1 LSSGEITF
9 RFWRLRWIVLKLLI
23 LRHCATEGWQQMDEM
38 ITVSRAR
45 EMVAKI
51 ASQSS
56 DDETAHRL
64 ERKLRDQVLTAIAQ
78 GSTDS
83 LELAEIAL
91 STNDV
96 GFSRWFG

>member
-1 LSSGEITF
+1 
-9 RFWRLRWIVLKLLI
+9 VLKLLI
-23 LRHCATEGWQQMDEM
+23 LRHCTTEGWQQMDEM

-45 EMVAKI
+45 EMVDEI
-51 ASQSS
+51 ASHSS

-64 ERKLRDQVLTAIAQ
+64 EQKLREHVLTAIVQ

-91 STNDV
+91 STKDV

>member
-1 LSSGEITF
+1 
-9 RFWRLRWIVLKLLI
+9 
-23 LRHCATEGWQQMDEM
+23 MDEL
-38 ITVSRAR
+38 ITVSQAR
-45 EMVAKI
+45 EMVAEI
-51 ASQSS
+51 ASASS
-56 DDETAHRL
+56 DEETAHRI

-91 STNDV
+91 STNDI